1 MKTSYEHNKEIIR
14 KIQPTMSYNGKDY
27 GSWKATAREQLK
39 TLLGFDNFIP
49 SALLTEIQYTK
60 NLPGFN
66 EIRFTFQSE
75 QGYRVPCVMRIP
87 SGAGKPPVIIC
98 LQGHTSGMHISLGE
112 ARNSRDEASISGG
125 DRDFCVRAVREGFA
139 AVALEQR
146 NFGEVGEGGCFESA
160 MTALLSGRT
169 AIGERVWDISRLI
182 DVLEDEFSDI
192 INVQRIGIM
201 GNSGG
206 GTTTVYA
213 AALEDRIKLAMPSCA
228 MCTYRDSI
236 GAMHHCACNYI
247 PRIAEYF
254 DMGDLMAMACPKYF
268 IQVSGREDDIF
279 PLGGAAEAF
288 GAGKK
293 AYEDNS
299 AGDRCVMI
307 TGNGGHR
314 FYADDAWPWVHKF
327 FNKF

>member
-1 MKTSYEHNKEIIR
+1 
-14 KIQPTMSYNGKDY
+14 
-27 GSWKATAREQLK
+27 
-39 TLLGFDNFIP
+39 
-49 SALLTEIQYTK
+49 
-60 NLPGFN
+60 
-66 EIRFTFQSE
+66 
-75 QGYRVPCVMRIP
+75 MRIP

-98 LQGHTSGMHISLGE
+98 LQGHTSGMHISLGQ
-112 ARNSRDEASISGG
+112 AKNSRDEASISGG

-146 NFGEVGEGGCFESA
+146 NFGEVGEDGCFESA

-247 PRIAEYF
+247 PRIAQYF

-293 AYEDNS
+293 AYDFGASEFNRKMKRITQERLKRGLPVSLDIPNDATQRNLKNS
-299 AGDRCVMI
+299 RHSMRGREMVSPLRIDR
-307 TGNGGHR
+307 
-314 FYADDAWPWVHKF
+314 FS
-327 FNKF
+327 